1 MREREGWG
9 RREGRE
15 QGREGVRKR
24 EGRAERRKERELH
37 FFPFTQVMPPTLL
50 QTFDAQELEFL
61 IAGTLEIDVDDWK
74 NHTEYRNGE

>member
-1 MREREGWG
+1 MRERGGGG
-9 RREGRE
+9 RRERRE
-15 QGREGVRKR
+15 QGREVVRKR

>member
-1 MREREGWG
+1 M
-9 RREGRE
+9 REGR
-15 QGREGVRKR
+15 GREEVWKR
-24 EGRAERRKERELH
+24 EGRTERRKERKSYISFL
-37 FFPFTQVMPPTLL
+37 FTQVMPPTLL